1 MQRLLDDG
9 DDKDKINAEIQLDVN
24 GVRDTNVDMKRRI
37 TETDGNRGDAINR
50 LRSLQAERDRKGNM
64 IDTMKADYQKKVDLV
79 RSLEQ
84 EQFHSHEKIQK
95 LNEEI
100 EILKRQCS

>member
-50 LRSLQAERDRKGNM
+50 LRSL
-64 IDTMKADYQKKVDLV
+64 
-79 RSLEQ
+79 
-84 EQFHSHEKIQK
+84 
-95 LNEEI
+95 
-100 EILKRQCS
+100 